1 MAFKATHRYA
11 RIAPRKARLV
21 LDLIRGRDVEDA
33 LALLKFSKKRAA
45 VLVDK
50 VVRSAVANAGEQEA
64 DTGSLFVKE
73 AWADPGPTMKR
84 FMPKD
89 RGKAYDIMKHEPPG
103 RQPGQKGREQLGAED
118 QSNWFPRRHHRGLD
132 VKWYAPAAY
141 GVLVEDYKIRS

>member
-11 RIAPRKARLV
+11 RIAPRKARLI
-21 LDLIRGRDVEDA
+21 LDLIRGRDVDDA

-64 DTGSLFVKE
+64 DTGSLYVKE

-89 RGKAYDIMKHEPPG
+89 RGKAYNIMKRTSH
-103 RQPGQKGREQLGAED
+103 
-118 QSNWFPRRHHRGLD
+118 
-132 VKWYAPAAY
+132 
-141 GVLVEDYKIRS
+141 LVVSLEERA

>member
-64 DTGSLFVKE
+64 DTGALFVKE

-84 FMPKD
+84 FQPKD
-89 RGKAYDIMKHEPPG
+89 RGKAYNIMKRTSH
-103 RQPGQKGREQLGAED
+103 
-118 QSNWFPRRHHRGLD
+118 
-132 VKWYAPAAY
+132 
-141 GVLVEDYKIRS
+141 LVVSLEERA

>member
-64 DTGSLFVKE
+64 DTGALFVKE

-84 FMPKD
+84 FQPKD
-89 RGKAYDIMKHEPPG
+89 RGKAYDIMKRTSH
-103 RQPGQKGREQLGAED
+103 
-118 QSNWFPRRHHRGLD
+118 
-132 VKWYAPAAY
+132 
-141 GVLVEDYKIRS
+141 LVVTLEERA

>member
-11 RIAPRKARLV
+11 RIAPRKARLI

-64 DTGSLFVKE
+64 DTGALYVKE

-84 FMPKD
+84 FQPKD
-89 RGKAYDIMKHEPPG
+89 RGKAYNIMKRTSH
-103 RQPGQKGREQLGAED
+103 
-118 QSNWFPRRHHRGLD
+118 
-132 VKWYAPAAY
+132 
-141 GVLVEDYKIRS
+141 LVVSLEERA

>member
-11 RIAPRKARLV
+11 RIAPRKARLI

-64 DTGSLFVKE
+64 DTDSLYVKE

-84 FMPKD
+84 FQPKD
-89 RGKAYDIMKHEPPG
+89 RGKAYNIMKRTSH
-103 RQPGQKGREQLGAED
+103 
-118 QSNWFPRRHHRGLD
+118 
-132 VKWYAPAAY
+132 
-141 GVLVEDYKIRS
+141 LVVSLEERA

>member
-1 MAFKATHRYA
+1 MPFKATHKFA

-21 LDLIRGRDVEDA
+21 LDLIRGRDVDDA

-64 DTGSLFVKE
+64 DTGALFVKE

-84 FMPKD
+84 FQPKD
-89 RGKAYDIMKHEPPG
+89 RGKAYSIMKRTSHLVVTLDE
-103 RQPGQKGREQLGAED
+103 RQ
-118 QSNWFPRRHHRGLD
+118 
-132 VKWYAPAAY
+132 
-141 GVLVEDYKIRS
+141 

>member
-1 MAFKATHRYA
+1 MPFKASHKFA
-11 RIAPRKARLV
+11 RIAPRKARLI
-21 LDLIRGRDVEDA
+21 LDLIRGRDVDDA

-64 DTGSLFVKE
+64 DTGALYVKE

-89 RGKAYDIMKHEPPG
+89 RGKAYNIMKRTSHLVVTLDE
-103 RQPGQKGREQLGAED
+103 RQ
-118 QSNWFPRRHHRGLD
+118 
-132 VKWYAPAAY
+132 
-141 GVLVEDYKIRS
+141 

>member
-21 LDLIRGRDVEDA
+21 LDLIRGRDVDDA

-73 AWADPGPTMKR
+73 AWADPGPTIKR
-84 FMPKD
+84 FQPKD
-89 RGKAYDIMKHEPPG
+89 RGKAYAIRKRTSH
-103 RQPGQKGREQLGAED
+103 LVV
-118 QSNWFPRRHHRGLD
+118 SLD
-132 VKWYAPAAY
+132 ERA
-141 GVLVEDYKIRS
+141 

>member
-64 DTGSLFVKE
+64 DTGALYVKE

-89 RGKAYDIMKHEPPG
+89 RGKAYNIMKRTSH
-103 RQPGQKGREQLGAED
+103 
-118 QSNWFPRRHHRGLD
+118 
-132 VKWYAPAAY
+132 
-141 GVLVEDYKIRS
+141 LVVSLEERA

>member
-11 RIAPRKARLV
+11 RIAPRKARLI

-64 DTGSLFVKE
+64 DTGALYVKE

-89 RGKAYDIMKHEPPG
+89 RSKACNIMKRTSHLVVSLEE
-103 RQPGQKGREQLGAED
+103 RQ
-118 QSNWFPRRHHRGLD
+118 
-132 VKWYAPAAY
+132 
-141 GVLVEDYKIRS
+141 

>member
-21 LDLIRGRDVEDA
+21 LDLVRGRDVEDA

-50 VVRSAVANAGEQEA
+50 VIRSAVANAGEQEA
-64 DTGSLFVKE
+64 DTGALFVKE

-89 RGKAYDIMKHEPPG
+89 RGKAYDIMKRTSH
-103 RQPGQKGREQLGAED
+103 
-118 QSNWFPRRHHRGLD
+118 
-132 VKWYAPAAY
+132 
-141 GVLVEDYKIRS
+141 LVVSLEERA

>member
-1 MAFKATHRYA
+1 MAFKATHRFA
-11 RIAPRKARLV
+11 RIAPRKARLI

-64 DTGSLFVKE
+64 DTGALFVKE

-84 FMPKD
+84 FQPKD
-89 RGKAYDIMKHEPPG
+89 RGKAYSIMKRTSH
-103 RQPGQKGREQLGAED
+103 LVV
-118 QSNWFPRRHHRGLD
+118 SLD
-132 VKWYAPAAY
+132 ERA
-141 GVLVEDYKIRS
+141 

>member
-1 MAFKATHRYA
+1 MPFKATHKFA
-11 RIAPRKARLV
+11 RIAPRKARLI
-21 LDLIRGRDVEDA
+21 LDLIRGRDVDDA

-64 DTGSLFVKE
+64 DTGALYVKE

-89 RGKAYDIMKHEPPG
+89 RGKAYNIMKRTSH
-103 RQPGQKGREQLGAED
+103 
-118 QSNWFPRRHHRGLD
+118 
-132 VKWYAPAAY
+132 
-141 GVLVEDYKIRS
+141 LVVSLEERA